1 MSLLTSPSK
10 AEKALGSISKYF
22 NLGRVSSFKR
32 AGGDSNYNYY
42 ITTDLGDY
50 VFKIIIEHTF
60 HDVKSD
66 IIYLERLKKHG
77 FPASYYIEAPSGS
90 SIYNQNDLMAVAMQM
105 LPGKEPK
112 PEREINRAIGHNLA
126 RLHLI
131 PPHSLPTKKCWLS
144 KGYLTKAIKIL
155 QKNVDGE
162 KLKGTISEYKKIK
175 NFDFSL
181 FPQGVIH
188 SDVAPENCLFVGKK
202 LSAIVDWEGITIS
215 ALFVDFAM
223 TALKY
228 CFTNNG
234 FQPELYKS
242 LKQGYCEARPFS
254 NKENRH
260 LEEAIK
266 YAGLTVSVWRNLH
279 YNLYYPNEEKK
290 ERYKSY
296 WEKWGIHTWKL
307 PSGL

>member
-1 MSLLTSPSK
+1 MSLLTNPDK
-10 AEKALGSISKYF
+10 TLCSISKYF
-22 NLGRVSSFKR
+22 NLGRISSYRR
-32 AGGDSNYNYY
+32 AGGDSNINHY

-50 VFKIIIEHTF
+50 VFKIIIEHSL
-60 HDVKSD
+60 HDLKND

-90 SIYNQNDLMAVAMQM
+90 SIYSQNDLVAVAMQT

-112 PEREINRAIGHNLA
+112 PEREINRAIGYNLA

-131 PPHSLPTKKCWLS
+131 PSHSLSAKKCWLS
-144 KGYLTKAIKIL
+144 KGYLTKSIKIL
-155 QKNVDGE
+155 QKNVDRE
-162 KLKGTISEYKKIK
+162 KLKETISEYEKIK
-175 NFDFSL
+175 NFDLSL

-188 SDVAPENCLFVGKK
+188 GDVSPENCLFVGKK
-202 LSAIVDWEGITIS
+202 FSAIVDWEGLTIS
-215 ALFVDFAM
+215 ALLVDFAM
-223 TALKY
+223 TAIRY
-228 CFTNNG
+228 CFTNDG

-266 YAGLTVSVWRNLH
+266 CAGLIASVWRNLH
-279 YNLYYPNEEKK
+279 YNVYHPNEKKK
-290 ERYKSY
+290 EAYKSY
-296 WEKWGIHTWKL
+296 WGKWGVDKWKL
-307 PSGL
+307 PSGF